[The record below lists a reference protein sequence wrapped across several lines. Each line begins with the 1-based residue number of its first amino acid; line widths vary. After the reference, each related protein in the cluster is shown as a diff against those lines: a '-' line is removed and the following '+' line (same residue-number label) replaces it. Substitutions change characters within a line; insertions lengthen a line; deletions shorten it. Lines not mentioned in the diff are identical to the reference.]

1 MSQGLS
7 GREEGT
13 SAPVGGATNRA
24 AEPAVDRRVSFIRQE
39 SRSEFYFLFLA
50 FSILIFGNGELGAL
64 GFSGRYVCSNLIFV
78 CLEVN
83 L

>member
-13 SAPVGGATNRA
+13 PASVGGATNRA
-24 AEPAVDRRVSFIRQE
+24 TGPAVDRRVSFVRQE
-39 SRSEFYFLFLA
+39 SRSKFYFFVI
-50 FSILIFGNGELGAL
+50 FPILIFGNGELGAW
-64 GFSGRYVCSNLIFV
+64 GFSSHSTCSNLISV
-78 CLEVN
+78 AVVN